1 MRNKT
6 KLHLGCWK
14 RYLPGFVHIDLCDMP
29 HIDFKTNV
37 NDLSMFGDETV
48 DLIYASHVL
57 EYFDRIEAD
66 KVLEEWHRVLKSG
79 GILRLAMPNF
89 EVLVEIYMRT
99 NDLDNVL
106 GPLYGR
112 MAVEN
117 TGATAYHRTVYDF
130 KSLEGILEKNHFG
143 NVRKYRWQDTP
154 PHDEVDD
161 YSQAYFPHMDKK
173 NGILLSLNVE
183 ADCL

>member
-1 MRNKT
+1 MRNET

-29 HIDFKTNV
+29 HIDFKTSV
-37 NDLSMFGDETV
+37 DDLSMFGDEAV

-57 EYFDRIEAD
+57 GYFDRIEAN
-66 KVLEEWHRVLKSG
+66 KALKEWHRVLKLG
-79 GILRLAMPNF
+79 GVLRLAVPDF
-89 EVLVEIYMRT
+89 EALVEIYMRT
-99 NDLDNVL
+99 NDLSNIL

-117 TGATAYHRTVYDF
+117 IGAITYHRTVYDL
-130 KSLEGILEKNHFG
+130 KGLKDMLEKNRFG

-154 PHDEVDD
+154 PHDELDD

-183 ADCL
+183 ADRF